1 MIIKDIQIKI
11 IGTLLIV
18 FIIGFLAILPEEDRK
33 IQSNECR
40 WSKNMKS
47 EAFDGIIIRKFDDA
61 HNHYMSTLMIDQGKR
76 QVKMVLQNEISGFYS
91 LVEVGDSI
99 QKKSSTL
106 SVEIIRNSENITMV
120 LDYGCQEK

>member
-1 MIIKDIQIKI
+1 
-11 IGTLLIV
+11 
-18 FIIGFLAILPEEDRK
+18 
-33 IQSNECR
+33 
-40 WSKNMKS
+40 
-47 EAFDGIIIRKFDDA
+47 
-61 HNHYMSTLMIDQGKR
+61 MSTLMIDQGRR

-99 QKKSSTL
+99 QKKSNTL